1 MEHIRPL
8 SFGKTY
14 SEPTAPTKEKTS
26 GRSSKKSAP
35 SPTIPYQFL
44 DLQTI
49 SGSKQ
54 ERSWE
59 TITPS
64 HGGHS
69 MPNTGECPN
78 VAVAST
84 LSQILEGNV
93 PLKYYLSPLACSG
106 VLRRAKNRG
115 KELPPILKEALEK
128 QAQIPS

>member
-1 MEHIRPL
+1 MENTPL
-8 SFGKTY
+8 SSSGRT
-14 SEPTAPTKEKTS
+14 SPGRTAPTKEKTS

-35 SPTIPYQFL
+35 SPTIPYQSL
-44 DLQTI
+44 NLKETD
-49 SGSKQ
+49 GSKR

-64 HGGHS
+64 LGGHS
-69 MPNTGECPN
+69 MLNTGECPN
-78 VAVAST
+78 AVVEST

-106 VLRRAKNRG
+106 ILRRAKKRG

-128 QAQIPS
+128 QAKTS